1 MDLKRISGRTIFHR
15 LTQFVLL
22 APLALAAAALSLIG
36 HRWVDILAQFT
47 APALTATIG
56 LTFLAAL
63 LKFRAAVVQ
72 GVLTCLLL
80 LLALWPQ
87 WFPHN
92 PVPRLGAASVRL
104 YTANLYYM
112 NTDIARMRRSIVE
125 ADADIVVLV
134 ELGEEASAGVEA
146 LLEGYPHR
154 TISTLPD
161 QMRGPAHSVI
171 ASRYPVTP
179 TPTFADMLHDV
190 AAVVETPI
198 GPVNIVGVHLTRPWP
213 FEFQHGQI
221 IQTMDLARLR
231 QTMTGPVVVSGDFN
245 SVSSAR
251 IGRQVRDEVGLHPAP
266 GVAGTWPAD
275 LLPIFGITIDQAYR
289 SPELTFTS
297 RRLGRANG
305 SDHRPIITEFTLA
318 AE

>member
-1 MDLKRISGRTIFHR
+1 LKRISARTVFHR
-15 LTQFVLL
+15 LTQLGLL
-22 APLALAAAALSLIG
+22 APLGLAAAALSLIG

-56 LTFLAAL
+56 LTFLAVL
-63 LKFRAAVVQ
+63 LRFRAATAQ
-72 GVLTCLLL
+72 GVLTGLVL
-80 LLALWPQ
+80 LLALTTQ
-87 WFPHN
+87 WFPQI
-92 PVPRLGAASVRL
+92 PTPKTGAASVRL
-104 YTANLYYM
+104 YTANVYYG
-112 NTDIARMRRSIVE
+112 NTDVARMRRSIVE

-134 ELGEEASAGVEA
+134 ELGQGAAGNVEQ

-171 ASRYPVTP
+171 ASRYPLTP
-179 TPTFADMLHDV
+179 MPTFADMLHDV
-190 AAVVETPI
+190 AAVVETPL
-198 GPVNIVGVHLTRPWP
+198 GPVNIIGVHLTRPWP

-221 IQTMDLARLR
+221 MQVMDMAKLRKTMV
-231 QTMTGPVVVSGDFN
+231 GPVIAAGDFN

-275 LLPIFGITIDQAYR
+275 LPPILGITIDQVYR
-289 SPELTFTS
+289 SPDLTFTS

-305 SDHRPIITEFTLA
+305 SDHRPVITEFTRA
-318 AE
+318 AD

>member
-1 MDLKRISGRTIFHR
+1 MKRISARTVFHR
-15 LTQFVLL
+15 LTQLALL
-22 APLALAAAALSLIG
+22 APLGLAAAALSLIG

-56 LTFLAAL
+56 LTFLTAL

-72 GVLTCLLL
+72 GVLTCLVL
-80 LLALWPQ
+80 LLALSPQ
-87 WFPHN
+87 WFPQT
-92 PVPRLGAASVRL
+92 PAPRPGAASVRL

-134 ELGEEASAGVEA
+134 ELGQGAAADVDQ
-146 LLEGYPHR
+146 LLAGYPHR

-171 ASRYPVTP
+171 ASRYPLTP

-213 FEFQHGQI
+213 FEFQYGQI
-221 IQTMDLARLR
+221 MQVMDLAKLR

-251 IGRQVRDEVGLHPAP
+251 IGRQMRDEVGLHPAP
-266 GVAGTWPAD
+266 GVAGTWPSA
-275 LLPIFGITIDQAYR
+275 LPPIFGITIDQAYR
-289 SPELTFTS
+289 SPELTFTT

>member
-1 MDLKRISGRTIFHR
+1 LKSISARTVFHR
-15 LTQFVLL
+15 LTQLTLL
-22 APLALAAAALSLIG
+22 APLGLAAAALSMIG

-47 APALTATIG
+47 GPALTATVG

-72 GVLTCLLL
+72 GLLTCLVL
-80 LLALWPQ
+80 LLALSPQ
-87 WFPHN
+87 WFPQT
-92 PVPRLGAASVRL
+92 PVPRPGASNVRL
-104 YTANLYYM
+104 YTANLYYE
-112 NTDIARMRRSIVE
+112 NTDIAQMRRSIVE

-134 ELGEEASAGVEA
+134 ELGQGAAGDVEQ

-161 QMRGPAHSVI
+161 QTRGPAHSVI
-171 ASRYPVTP
+171 ASRYPLTP
-179 TPTFADMLHDV
+179 TPTFADLLHDV
-190 AAVVETPI
+190 AAVVETPF
-198 GPVNIVGVHLTRPWP
+198 GPVNIIGVHLTRPWP
-213 FEFQHGQI
+213 FEYQYVQI
-221 IQTMDLARLR
+221 MQIMDLAKLR
-231 QTMTGPVVVSGDFN
+231 KTMTGPVIATGDFN

-251 IGRQVRDEVGLHPAP
+251 IGRQLRDEVGLHPAP
-266 GVAGTWPAD
+266 GVAGTWPSN
-275 LLPIFGITIDQAYR
+275 LPPIFGITIDQAYR

>member
-1 MDLKRISGRTIFHR
+1 MKRISARTIFHR
-15 LTQFVLL
+15 LTQLVLL

-47 APALTATIG
+47 APALTATVG
-56 LTFLAAL
+56 LTFLAAV
-63 LKFRAAVVQ
+63 LKFRAAAVQ
-72 GVLTCLLL
+72 GVVTCLML
-80 LLALWPQ
+80 LLALSPQ
-87 WFPHN
+87 WFPQA
-92 PVPRLGAASVRL
+92 PAPRPGTASVRL
-104 YTANLYYM
+104 YMANLYYM

-134 ELGEEASAGVEA
+134 ELGQGAADDVDR

-154 TISTLPD
+154 TLSTLPD
-161 QMRGPAHSVI
+161 QTRGPAHSVI
-171 ASRYPVTP
+171 ASRYPLTP
-179 TPTFADMLHDV
+179 KPTFADMLHDV

-198 GPVNIVGVHLTRPWP
+198 GSVNIVGVHLTRPWP
-213 FEFQHGQI
+213 FEFQYGQI
-221 IQTMDLARLR
+221 IQVMDLAKLR

-251 IGRQVRDEVGLHPAP
+251 IGRQMRDEVGLRPAP
-266 GVAGTWPAD
+266 GVTGTWPSA
-275 LLPIFGITIDQAYR
+275 LPPIFGITIDQAYR

>member
-1 MDLKRISGRTIFHR
+1 MKSISARTVFHR

-22 APLALAAAALSLIG
+22 APLALAAAALSMIG

-56 LTFLAAL
+56 LTFLAAV

-72 GVLTCLLL
+72 GVLTCLVL
-80 LLALWPQ
+80 LLALSPQ
-87 WFPHN
+87 WFPQT
-92 PVPRLGAASVRL
+92 PAPRPGAASVRL

-134 ELGEEASAGVEA
+134 ELGEGAATDVDR

-154 TISTLPD
+154 TMSTLPD
-161 QMRGPAHSVI
+161 QLRGPAHSVI
-171 ASRYPVTP
+171 ASRYPLTP

-190 AAVVETPI
+190 AAVVETPL

-213 FEFQHGQI
+213 YEFQYGQI
-221 IQTMDLARLR
+221 IQVMDLAKLR
-231 QTMTGPVVVSGDFN
+231 QTMSGPVVVSGDFN

-251 IGRQVRDEVGLHPAP
+251 IGRQVRDEVGLHPAS
-266 GVAGTWPAD
+266 GVAGTWPAA
-275 LLPIFGITIDQAYR
+275 LPPIFGITIDQAYR
-289 SPELTFTS
+289 SPELTFTT

>member
-1 MDLKRISGRTIFHR
+1 LKRISARTVFHR
-15 LTQFVLL
+15 LTQLLLL
-22 APLALAAAALSLIG
+22 APLGLAAAALSLIG

-47 APALTATIG
+47 APALTATVG
-56 LTFLAAL
+56 LTFMAAL
-63 LKFRAAVVQ
+63 LRFRAATTQ
-72 GVLTCLLL
+72 GVLTCLV
-80 LLALWPQ
+80 LLAALSPQ
-87 WFPHN
+87 WFPQA
-92 PVPRLGAASVRL
+92 PAPRPGAAHVRL
-104 YTANLYYM
+104 YTANVYYE
-112 NTDIARMRRSIVE
+112 NTDVARMRHSIVE

-134 ELGEEASAGVEA
+134 ELGQGAAGEVDE

-154 TISTLPD
+154 TTSTQPD
-161 QMRGPAHSVI
+161 RTRGPAHSVI
-171 ASRYPVTP
+171 ASRYPLTP
-179 TPTFADMLHDV
+179 TPTTADMLHDI
-190 AAVVETPI
+190 AAVVQTPI

-221 IQTMDLARLR
+221 IQTMDLAKLR
-231 QTMTGPVVVSGDFN
+231 HTLTGPVVVTGDFN

-275 LLPIFGITIDQAYR
+275 LPPIFGITIDQVYR

-297 RRLGRANG
+297 RSLGRANG